1 MDVFLTKYRLES
13 SVFFREWT
21 FFHKKNWKK
30 WLESRVLWENGRFLT
45 KYGHENSVFFWE
57 WTFFDK
63 IWIKELL
70 FRKSRVSIDFFYPKY
85 RVVLTELTF
94 FRPNMGLSA
103 VDFSW
108 KIWEKMTWY
117 YSFFERM
124 DFFFTKYGLE
134 CVFKE

>member
-1 MDVFLTKYRLES
+1 MFL
-13 SVFFREWT
+13 
-21 FFHKKNWKK
+21 
-30 WLESRVLWENGRFLT
+30 
-45 KYGHENSVFFWE
+45 WE

-63 IWIKELL
+63 IWAWEQCVFLRMDVFDKIWVKELL

-124 DFFFTKYGLE
+124 DFFLPNMGLS
-134 CVFKE
+134 VFLKNRRIFDNIWHENSDFLLENRKKGHPIDFFVP